1 MHFVTLIVSVS
12 DNVTD
17 VVMSSLK
24 TCNMNCGSRW
34 EGRGRLGSKGWA
46 VDHQSGTSVDRH
58 SHHDPQ
64 KRDFHVSKKGGSSYR
79 IGKRAQKGSKEGGLA
94 NRMIFMN

>member
-1 MHFVTLIVSVS
+1 MYLGFKLCITVNTIS

-34 EGRGRLGSKGWA
+34 EGRGRVGSKGWA
-46 VDHQSGTSVDRH
+46 VDHQPGTSVDGH
-58 SHHDPQ
+58 SHHNHQ
-64 KRDFHVSKKGGSSYR
+64 KMDFQVSKRGSYYT
-79 IGKRAQKGSKEGGLA
+79 GKLGKEGGKGKDWIA
-94 NRMIFMN
+94 GRYS

>member
-1 MHFVTLIVSVS
+1 MYLGFKLCITVITLS

-34 EGRGRLGSKGWA
+34 EGRGRVESKEWA
-46 VDHQSGTSVDRH
+46 VDHQQGTSVDAR
-58 SHHDPQ
+58 SHNDHQ
-64 KRDFHVSKKGGSSYR
+64 KGDFQVSKRGRYYTRKL
-79 IGKRAQKGSKEGGLA
+79 GKEGSKRKDWIAGQYS
-94 NRMIFMN
+94 